1 MTNTLYRAAIASLV
15 LSGCAVDDPDEPAA
29 SQTSQHSEITNGI
42 SLNGISLNGISLNGI
57 SLNGISL
64 NGISLNGIS
73 LNGIS
78 LNGISLNGISLNG
91 TSLAEVVGST
101 WTAGLSNGSEIDLR
115 VDSAAQGTGSN
126 SDVGMYGI
134 SIASDSGWKPLCGV
148 DGGGAPILAI
158 AVPGT
163 WNLSTATY
171 SASSTQQ
178 TFACRGKTVAKCEMG
193 YKPWAGRADH
203 LAACTRLLRGDYC
216 GDGHAYTV
224 DGTTLNIYDNVGLQ
238 TDTESWLSEAEWT
251 PSGARCVS
259 SDGDARFLLT
269 PDNVPTCVTAGTV
282 PTTST
287 CGDSFSSGAL
297 LVSELPN

>member
-1 MTNTLYRAAIASLV
+1 MYRAAVASLV
-15 LSGCAVDDPDEPAA
+15 LSGCAFDDHEEPTA
-29 SQTSQHSEITNGI
+29 SQTSQHSEINNGI

-101 WTAGLSNGSEIDLR
+101 WTAGLSNGGEVALR
-115 VDSAAQGTGSN
+115 IDSATQGTGSN

-134 SIASDSGWKPLCGV
+134 SIAGDNGWQPLCGL
-148 DGGGAPILAI
+148 DGGAPILAI

-163 WNLSTATY
+163 WNLATATY
-171 SASSTQQ
+171 SGSSTQQ
-178 TFACRGKTVAKCEMG
+178 TFACRGKTVAKCVEMG
-193 YKPWAGRADH
+193 YKPWSGHADY

-224 DGTTLNIYDNVGLQ
+224 DGTTLNIYDNLGLQ
-238 TDTESWLSEAEWT
+238 ADTESWLSEGEWT
-251 PSGARCVS
+251 PNGARCVS
-259 SDGDARFLLT
+259 SEGAPRYLLT
-269 PDNVPTCVTAGTV
+269 PGNVPSCVSAGTV
-282 PTTST
+282 PTTSN
-287 CGDSFSSGAL
+287 CGDSFASGAL
-297 LVSELPN
+297 LVSELPD